1 MLFAGVIW
9 NAKGTKLIG
18 NGYMMLWS
26 GGGGGGGGKAKN
38 GVGAIVASWL
48 VEKVKSLKRSMKRS
62 RKRKFL

>member
-26 GGGGGGGGKAKN
+26 GGGGGGKAKN
-38 GVGAIVASWL
+38 GVGAIVANWL